1 MRQQYNSGP
10 FRGEPPNM
18 SKTGSRIA
26 IGVAVLVVAIGVA
39 AAVVL
44 GRLGRIIER
53 AVETTGPQITGT
65 EVSLGSAA
73 VSIFD
78 GEGALRRLR
87 IGNPEGFSD
96 DDAFSLGEIAIAID
110 VKSVTGDV
118 VRVRSLVVKAPQL
131 LAEFDAAGSSNLD
144 AIRAHARGAARG
156 GGRKDDAGGAQT
168 RLIIDEFRFEGAEV
182 RALAPAFQLDKTLKL
197 EPVVLR
203 NLGAKQGGAAAADI
217 ANQVLGPIAQAAIQA
232 ATKEYLAAQ
241 RAKLGD
247 KVEEKLMEKLFK

>member
-1 MRQQYNSGP
+1 
-10 FRGEPPNM
+10 M

-156 GGRKDDAGGAQT
+156 GGGRKDDAGGAQT